1 MLKPDANVEGI
12 TPLIILLVSDSV
24 PLNVAIVPLVGRV
37 MFVLSVDVMV
47 VVKLPAVVKLPDV
60 VKAPPKIIG
69 LPPILFTKG
78 DAADPPKS
86 PANCSLPF
94 VVTSASGVDKVP
106 TSEETKAVVAICV
119 LLVPVTAVGAVGVP
133 VKDGDAIVARN
144 NMLEVFVLILFD
156 NATVSLPIL
165 ELNIADVSE
174 ILTLLLILLDKE
186 AVSLVKRLL
195 NIADVSEY
203 FMPESV

>member
-1 MLKPDANVEGI
+1 
-12 TPLIILLVSDSV
+12 
-24 PLNVAIVPLVGRV
+24 
-37 MFVLSVDVMV
+37 
-47 VVKLPAVVKLPDV
+47 
-60 VKAPPKIIG
+60 
-69 LPPILFTKG
+69 
-78 DAADPPKS
+78 
-86 PANCSLPF
+86 
-94 VVTSASGVDKVP
+94 
-106 TSEETKAVVAICV
+106 
-119 LLVPVTAVGAVGVP
+119 VGVP
-133 VKDGDAIVARN
+133 VKEGDAIVARN

-174 ILTLLLILLDKE
+174 ILTLLLILLDKK